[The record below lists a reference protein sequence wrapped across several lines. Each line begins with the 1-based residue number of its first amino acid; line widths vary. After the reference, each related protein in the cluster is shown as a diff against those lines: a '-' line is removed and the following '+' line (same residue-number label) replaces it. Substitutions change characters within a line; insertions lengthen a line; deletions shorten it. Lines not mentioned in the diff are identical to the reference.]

1 MKMRVSLVAVAL
13 VLGKM
18 TFAQSV
24 DDGKRFLYYQRYQS
38 AKDAFQK
45 ALTAKPNDGEIT
57 YLLGQAELGLK
68 DSTGA
73 RDLYQKAVQAN
84 GNDPW
89 LLVGIGQ
96 TELMFNNVADA
107 KNRFETAIS
116 LTKAKDPAILNAV
129 ARANIDATMGDAN
142 YAIEKLNQALEK
154 EKKHPQ
160 ALTYVNLG
168 DAYSK
173 LIDGGNAITNYTNAL
188 TADPKYA
195 AAYYGQGL
203 IYETQKNP
211 AQYVP
216 DFEAAAV
223 VDPNYAP
230 AFYRLYSHFY
240 TRDVDSSKVY
250 LQKYTAVTDPGPRLD
265 LANADVL
272 YAGQHYQE
280 AIDKSKALLGKVPDD
295 AKPHLHRL
303 MAYVYYEMKD
313 YANAKTSIDLFLANP
328 LDVYQTPPP
337 TIAPKNYVKAG
348 EIYYHAGASTDSVFS
363 FLEKAI
369 ALDTVPTNK
378 KAYMQEAA
386 NLSDSLKDPIQKA
399 YWVGQIYQ
407 SNPNATNLDLYNWGT
422 TLFNAA
428 EAVRAR
434 DSAKTG
440 ASNPLYT
447 RADSVFGVYSVKY
460 PEQVYGYYWRARANA
475 QLDTNFAKGLAN
487 PYYEKMVQVAD
498 SSKDSAS
505 YVPNV
510 EAAYGYFINYYLK
523 KKDYKNIYDYCVK
536 YLTLDPN
543 NDQIKHLR
551 DVLEKYI
558 NKANASGG
566 AAKTGK

>member
-57 YLLGQAELGLK
+57 YWLGQAELGLK

-89 LLVGIGQ
+89 SLVGIGE

-116 LTKAKDPAILNAV
+116 LTKAKDPEILKAV
-129 ARANIDATMGDAN
+129 ARANINATLGDAN
-142 YAIEKLNQALEK
+142 YAIEKLNQAADR

-160 ALTYVNLG
+160 ASTYQLIG
-168 DAYSK
+168 DAYAK

-188 TADPKYA
+188 TSDPKFA

-211 AQYVP
+211 TQYVP
-216 DFEAAAV
+216 DFEAAAG

-230 AFYRLYSHFY
+230 AYYELYKHFF
-240 TRDVDSSKVY
+240 TRDVDSSKFY
-250 LQKYTAVTDPGPRLD
+250 LQKYTAVTDAGPKLD
-265 LANADVL
+265 IANAEIL
-272 YAGQHYQE
+272 YAGQHFQE
-280 AIDKSKALLGKVPDD
+280 AIDKAKALLNTLPAD
-295 AKPHLHRL
+295 AKPHLYKL
-303 MAYVYYEMKD
+303 IAYSYNDSKD
-313 YANAKTSIDLFLANP
+313 FASAKTYMDLFLANST
-328 LDVYQTPPP
+328 DVYVTPPQ
-337 TIAPKNYVKAG
+337 IAPRNYVVAS
-348 EIYYHAGASTDSVFS
+348 EIYFHAGASSDSIFT
-363 FLEKAI
+363 FLKRAI
-369 ALDTVPTNK
+369 ALDTLPANK
-378 KAYMQEAA
+378 VAYIQTAA
-386 NLSDSLKDPIQKA
+386 NLSDSLNDPIQKA

-407 SNPNATNLDLYNWGT
+407 NNPNATNLDLYNWGT
-422 TLFNAA
+422 TLFNAG
-428 EAVRAR
+428 ESVRAK
-434 DSAKTG
+434 DTAKTG
-440 ASNPLYT
+440 ASNFLYV

-460 PEQVYGYYWRARANA
+460 PDQVYGYYWRARANA
-475 QLDTNFAKGLAN
+475 QLDTNYAKGLAN

-505 YVPNV
+505 YIPNV

-543 NDQIKHLR
+543 NDQIKNLKN
-551 DVLEKYI
+551 VLEKYI
-558 NKANASGG
+558 NKTSGG

>member
-38 AKDAFQK
+38 AKDALQK

-57 YLLGQAELGLK
+57 YWLGQAELGLK

-116 LTKAKDPAILNAV
+116 LTKAKDPEILNAV
-129 ARANIDATMGDAN
+129 ARANIDATLGDAN
-142 YAIEKLNQALEK
+142 YAIEKLNQAIEK
-154 EKKHPQ
+154 EKKHPEAVTYQ
-160 ALTYVNLG
+160 ALG
-168 DAYSK
+168 DAYAK

-195 AAYYGQGL
+195 AAYYDQGL

-211 AQYVP
+211 TQYVP
-216 DFEAAAV
+216 DFESAV
-223 VDPNYAP
+223 AVDPNYAP
-230 AFYRLYSHFY
+230 AYYRLFAHFY
-240 TRDVDSSKVY
+240 SRDQDSAKIY
-250 LQKYTAVTDPGPRLD
+250 LQKYTAVADPGPYVD
-265 LANADVL
+265 IANAEIL
-272 YAGQHYQE
+272 FSSQHYQE
-280 AIDKSKALLGKVPDD
+280 AIDKAKSLLNTLPANAKA
-295 AKPHLHRL
+295 HLYRL
-303 MAYVYYEMKD
+303 IAYSYAYSKD
-313 YANAKTSIDLFLANP
+313 YANAKTYIDLFLANP

-337 TIAPKNYVKAG
+337 TVPPKNLVDAS
-348 EIYYHAGASTDSVFS
+348 EIYYHAGGSSDSIFA
-363 FLEKAI
+363 FLKEAI
-369 ALDTVPTNK
+369 ALDTVPGK
-378 KAYMQEAA
+378 KVSYMQTAA
-386 NLSDSLKDPIQKA
+386 NLSDSMSNPTQKA

-428 EAVRAR
+428 ESVRAK

-440 ASNPLYT
+440 LSDPLYA

-460 PEQVYGYYWRARANA
+460 PDQVYGYYWRARANA
-475 QLDTNFAKGLAN
+475 QLDTSYAKGLAN

-505 YVPNV
+505 YIPNV

-558 NKANASGG
+558 NKAAGAS
-566 AAKTGK
+566 KTGK